1 MEQKCLILINSSVI
15 KPKFKMK
22 NKTPQWL
29 TFLMLMNEKKTNF
42 WFSVSERVQPNDNLL
57 SNAEKIIYIKTLFF
71 NTYMYRLG
79 DHLFIL
85 FALV

>member
-22 NKTPQWL
+22 NKIPQWL

-57 SNAEKIIYIKTLFF
+57 SNAEKIMYIKTLFF
-71 NTYMYRLG
+71 K
-79 DHLFIL
+79 
-85 FALV
+85 A

>member
-1 MEQKCLILINSSVI
+1 
-15 KPKFKMK
+15 MK
-22 NKTPQWL
+22 NKSPQWL

-71 NTYMYRLG
+71 KGYIYRL
-79 DHLFIL
+79 DSFRSSIELNSYT
-85 FALV
+85 